1 MLDLSTE
8 REQSVALWKTVEQK
22 WIYVKQVREKRGNC
36 VFSPGMCFL
45 RGENRARSY
54 CHCRSVDPSSQDN
67 IGPRDYEFFCRTWL
81 KTMTVGVR
89 VRKPCLY
96 MKDPCACSNRSW
108 GLQATWKCLICKYF
122 CSVRSLR
129 GFVGI
134 VSSCFLRHHRFGQ
147 KENSS
152 LDEQW
157 SHCVG
162 LALSSGQRHASDK
175 LRVCAWPFVLPE
187 RSMTGRE
194 QSSPALWQ
202 GEVSPLRT
210 AEEEKRRGSSNDS
223 HGQSSSSTSLYT
235 RS

>member
-1 MLDLSTE
+1 MLDLSTD
-8 REQSVALWKTVEQK
+8 REQRVALWKTVEQK
-22 WIYVKQVREKRGNC
+22 WIYVKQVREKQGDC
-36 VFSPGMCFL
+36 IFSPGMCFL

-54 CHCRSVDPSSQDN
+54 CHGPSVDPTSQDN
-67 IGPRDYEFFCRTWL
+67 IGPHDYEFL
-81 KTMTVGVR
+81 LQDMAEEHGIGVR

-96 MKDPCACSNRSW
+96 RKDPHSCSNRSW
-108 GLQATWKCLICKYF
+108 GFQATWKCLICKYF
-122 CSVRSLR
+122 WSVRSLR

-134 VSSCFLRHHRFGQ
+134 VSSCFLRHLRFGQ

-175 LRVCAWPFVLPE
+175 LRVCAWPFVSLE
-187 RSMTGRE
+187 RSMIGRE

-210 AEEEKRRGSSNDS
+210 VEEEKCKGSSNDS

-235 RS
+235 QS